1 MTKDFHYGNL
11 KLLGLKIVG
20 GIYHFGS
27 ELNRAFLAPLEV
39 MSRKGDYMLKSK
51 KAEVIEELTSAFANT
66 TAVVICDYK
75 GLSVTELE
83 ELRKTAKAKD
93 TSVQVVKNSLATIAL
108 SNADMSGVVIKDT
121 NIFIWSDD
129 VISASKIAA
138 DFAKKSD
145 KFVIKAGYLD
155 KEPADIAKIEAFA
168 KLPGREE
175 LLGMLAATWMAPVAN
190 FTIGLEALRAKKEEE
205 VA

>member
-1 MTKDFHYGNL
+1 MTKT
-11 KLLGLKIVG
+11 
-20 GIYHFGS
+20 
-27 ELNRAFLAPLEV
+27 
-39 MSRKGDYMLKSK
+39 K
-51 KAEVIEELTSAFANT
+51 KAEVIEQLRVSFENT

-75 GLSVTELE
+75 GLTVVELE
-83 ELRKTAKAKD
+83 ELRNAARAKD
-93 TSVQVVKNSLATIAL
+93 TSVQVVKNTLATIAL
-108 SNADMSGVVIKDT
+108 NNAGMSGVEIKDT
-121 NIFIWSDD
+121 NIFLWSDD

-155 KEPADIAKIEAFA
+155 GEAADVSKIEAFA

-190 FTIGLEALRAKKEEE
+190 FTIGLDALKRQKEES
-205 VA
+205 A

>member
-1 MTKDFHYGNL
+1 MTKT
-11 KLLGLKIVG
+11 
-20 GIYHFGS
+20 
-27 ELNRAFLAPLEV
+27 
-39 MSRKGDYMLKSK
+39 K
-51 KAEVIEELTSAFANT
+51 KAEVIEQLRVAFENT

-75 GLSVTELE
+75 GLTVSDLE
-83 ELRKTAKAKD
+83 ELRTAAKAKD
-93 TSVQVVKNSLATIAL
+93 TSVQVVKNTLATIAL
-108 SNADMSGVVIKDT
+108 NNAGMSGVEIKDT
-121 NIFIWSDD
+121 NIFVWSDD

-155 KEPADIAKIEAFA
+155 GEAADADKIIAFS

-190 FTIGLEALRAKKEEE
+190 FTIGLDALRRQKEE
-205 VA
+205 A